1 MNRFDPLDE
10 AIDEALGENPREDEL
25 AQMIAALNVRRETFE
40 RELTSADSEDA
51 QKQWRAKIKEV
62 EKQIEALRN
71 DQAISGFVERSV
83 RASATRPRPS
93 IEWEELE

>member
-10 AIDEALGENPREDEL
+10 AIDEALGENPREEEL
-25 AQMIAALNVRRETFE
+25 AQMIAALEVRRETFE
-40 RELTSADSEDA
+40 RELNSADSEESR
-51 QKQWRAKIKEV
+51 KPWRAKIKEV

-83 RASATRPRPS
+83 RASATRPRPA
-93 IEWEELE
+93 ENDELID

>member
-25 AQMIAALNVRRETFE
+25 AQMIAALEVRRETFE
-40 RELTSADSEDA
+40 RELNSADSEA
-51 QKQWRAKIKEV
+51 ARKQWRAKIKEV

-71 DQAISGFVERSV
+71 EQAISGFVERSV
-83 RASATRPRPS
+83 RASATRPRAPVD
-93 IEWEELE
+93 WEELE